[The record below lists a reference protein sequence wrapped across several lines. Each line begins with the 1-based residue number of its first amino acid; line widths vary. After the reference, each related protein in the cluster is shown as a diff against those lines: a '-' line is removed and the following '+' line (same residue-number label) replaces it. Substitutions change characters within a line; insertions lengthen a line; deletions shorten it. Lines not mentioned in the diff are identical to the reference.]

1 MRDIYNSKNRYK
13 ALLAQIQAMQPEKRI
28 VFKRFHQY
36 CITRDL
42 SLARK
47 INLLTNLSIILG
59 NKDIKKPTRL
69 YIYKIISKIEKTNK
83 SENTRRDYKLAFR
96 SYLRSIG
103 TKKTLIELIATGNP
117 AIRKPKKLIEDKEI
131 WKNMPED
138 YLKLFVRFAHE
149 SGARPGELFNLT
161 YNDIEYK
168 PFGVNVTLDG
178 KTGPRTIPII
188 DSAQMLMQSH
198 KIAHSNED
206 YVFSQGYGH
215 FSNKVSKMLKNQG
228 YPDTYLYIFRKSR
241 ATELFSKLPEQVV
254 KKYMGWT
261 KSSKMAE
268 TYSFIPQQ
276 NLTDAI
282 INMNTAR
289 GIPKKLQTNLSNW
302 GA

>member
-1 MRDIYNSKNRYK
+1 MRDIYNSEQRLK
-13 ALLAQIQAMQPEKRI
+13 ALLTQIQAMQPEKRI

-47 INLLTNLSIILG
+47 INLLANLNTVLG
-59 NKDIKKPTRL
+59 NNNIQKPTRL
-69 YIYKIISKIEKTNK
+69 YIYKMVSKINATNK

-96 SYLRSIG
+96 SYLFSIG
-103 TKKTLIELIATGNP
+103 TDKNLIDLIATGN
-117 AIRKPKKLIEDKEI
+117 AAVRRPKRLVDPDI
-131 WKNMPED
+131 WKNMSEEH
-138 YLKLFVRFAHE
+138 LRRFARFGYE

-161 YNDIEYK
+161 YSEIEPK
-168 PFGVNVTLDG
+168 PFGVDVTLDG

-188 DSAQMLMQSH
+188 DSAQILLDAQKS
-198 KIAHSNED
+198 AYSLDD
-206 YVFSQGYGH
+206 YVFPEGYSH
-215 FSNKVSKMLKNQG
+215 YANKVSKMLKNQG

-254 KKYMGWT
+254 KMFLGWS
-261 KSSKMAE
+261 KGSKMAE

-276 NLTDAI
+276 NLTDSI
-282 INMNTAR
+282 INMNTAG
-289 GIPKKLQTNLSNW
+289 GIPTDHQRNLNNW